1 MLVWLQ
7 AELAVIFM
15 LLALTFICE
24 RSKRSASGLV
34 STPAIEVYLARLRRA
49 HLLLLSPPSHPV
61 IIFFDCYLVDCAR
74 RSQTAG
80 GLVLVPAIRAHLDGP
95 RRFHQLLVI

>member
-49 HLLLLSPPSHPV
+49 HLLLLSAYRY
-61 IIFFDCYLVDCAR
+61 C
-74 RSQTAG
+74 
-80 GLVLVPAIRAHLDGP
+80 PAALTMIVCPLPHTSCVHLD
-95 RRFHQLLVI
+95 